1 MTFARRIAAA
11 TAVAAVVFA
20 AVPSVA
26 HADDEA
32 LRERAHARVAA
43 IMDDAVSQGLY
54 SQVQDSYVTGA
65 IIPGNVDP
73 KDLPG
78 KTEERTVDQFW
89 DAVAE
94 GAGQS
99 VAQVQARL
107 RAGST
112 LVRITGDNSEKVRDA
127 LYGWLSRPAFQA
139 YLEKRITQE
148 EFSDLKD
155 DIERSVWRVMA
166 QPGGGRDV
174 VLVPRRN

>member
-1 MTFARRIAAA
+1 MSIARRIAAA
-11 TAVAAVVFA
+11 TAVAALVCVA
-20 AVPSVA
+20 IPSTA
-26 HADDEA
+26 HADDES
-32 LRERAHARVAA
+32 LRLRAHARVAA
-43 IMDDAVSQGLY
+43 IMDDAVDQGIY
-54 SQVQDSYVTGA
+54 SQVQDNYVVSA

-73 KDLPG
+73 KDLPA

-94 GAGQS
+94 GSGLS

-107 RAGST
+107 RAGAT
-112 LVRITGDNSEKVRDA
+112 LVRLTGDNSENVRDA

-148 EFSDLKD
+148 EFADLKD

-166 QPGGGRDV
+166 QPGGDRDV